1 MNTRVGDDNLQPAQ
15 SHVVSLEGI
24 SLADVEKL
32 EPAALREALRSVLRD
47 PTSDRVNPEHSDNL
61 LPHNNQG

>member
-1 MNTRVGDDNLQPAQ
+1 MNARVGDENLRPAQ
-15 SHVVSLEGI
+15 SHVISLEGI

-47 PTSDRVNPEHSDNL
+47 PSSERVNPEHSDNL
-61 LPHNNQG
+61 THNNQG